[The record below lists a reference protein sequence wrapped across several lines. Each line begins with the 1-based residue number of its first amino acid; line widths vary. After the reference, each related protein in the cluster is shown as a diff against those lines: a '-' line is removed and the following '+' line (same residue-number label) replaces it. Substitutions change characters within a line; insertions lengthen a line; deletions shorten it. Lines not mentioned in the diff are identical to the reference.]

1 MNATLHASAFDERL
15 PTELES
21 TNAEALRQIVASQ
34 IKEDGETVI
43 NIADEKGKTQP
54 ITLSP
59 ALAQSF
65 LEVLRLV
72 SSGRGFQLIPL
83 DSQLTTQEAA
93 DLLNVSRPYLI
104 KLLERN
110 DIAFERV
117 GRHRRI
123 KASDLIKYKENRDEN
138 RANALADLAKF
149 DGEHGLL

>member
-1 MNATLHASAFDERL
+1 MNAASYAPAFDERL

-34 IKEDGETVI
+34 IKDDGDTTI
-43 NIADEKGKTQP
+43 KIADEEGKTQP

-104 KLLERN
+104 KLLERD
-110 DIAFERV
+110 DISYDRV

-123 KASDLIKYKENRDEN
+123 KASDLIAYKEKRDTA
-138 RANALADLAKF
+138 RAKALADMAEF
-149 DGEHGLL
+149 DGENGLL

>member
-1 MNATLHASAFDERL
+1 MNAALHASNFDERL

-43 NIADEKGKTQP
+43 NIATEEGNTQP

-72 SSGRGFQLIPL
+72 SSGRGFHLIPL
-83 DSQLTTQEAA
+83 DSQLTTQQAA
-93 DLLNVSRPYLI
+93 DILNVSRPHLI
-104 KLLERN
+104 KLLERK
-110 DIAFERV
+110 DIAYERV

-123 KASDLIKYKENRDEN
+123 KASDLMVYKENRDAQ
-138 RANALADLAKF
+138 RAAALADLAVF
-149 DGEHGLL
+149 DGEYGLL